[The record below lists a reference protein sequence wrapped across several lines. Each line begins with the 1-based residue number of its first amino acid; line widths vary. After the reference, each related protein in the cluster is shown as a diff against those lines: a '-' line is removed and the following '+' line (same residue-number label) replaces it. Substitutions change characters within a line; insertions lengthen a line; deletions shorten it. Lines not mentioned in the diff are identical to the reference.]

1 MLKTSFEQI
10 EKVLKGKLNKS
21 GLEKNLK
28 KHSNYFAKSK
38 EIWAMIN
45 EDLGISDIVE
55 NKLISPI
62 GKFEKALLVKFPE
75 LTKDDVIEIIQS
87 IVGKINAG
95 KDAVLSK
102 VDVLK
107 QLKDSNTKLQEENV
121 KLKNQL
127 SEIQLVDIENT
138 VTASTETSTTNTID
152 VKQENIQA

>member
-1 MLKTSFEQI
+1 MLKTSLEQI

-45 EDLGISDIVE
+45 EDLGSSDIAE
-55 NKLISPI
+55 NKLISKI
-62 GKFEKALLVKFPE
+62 GKFEKALLAKFPE

-107 QLKDSNTKLQEENV
+107 QLQDSNTKLQEENV

-127 SEIQLVDIENT
+127 SEIQSVDIENT
-138 VTASTETSTTNTID
+138 VTTSTETSTTNTLD
-152 VKQENIQA
+152 VKQGNIQA